1 MTVPGIGLVRSRG
14 GVPINSYLQRD
25 WATVAISLRLADV
38 TLAWEAQDPDLVRLV
53 ERLAEQLDDE
63 SETPVREG
71 APTFANFLE
80 EIRSKPFRRKPRAEQ
95 AHYRVEQ
102 IKALE
107 AADAEVPLPDRLR
120 LHEVIDALWR
130 DDGPYARSCLLAII
144 ARVRLTYGPWRAL
157 KRIFKEAEAR
167 GDTEVF
173 AALAARF
180 DAAYA
185 SRDYEVSHDTLIYL
199 CRRAWRYL
207 RRTAVTLPACYPDLA
222 GEVLACYPEETE
234 WSGTWVANQIFHH
247 ESGNYNRSG
256 FSLAARSRDL
266 LKDRAFAELWKRSP
280 RPLFSLLE
288 RARSDRVREF
298 AASAL
303 KADFRASIREIEPAW
318 VARLIDVES
327 RSIDEFV
334 VWILNNVP
342 RFEQAAFRTLG
353 LHDAVLRLFD
363 SLSPEAR
370 DYAAD
375 YARTHAR
382 DLPVAELIRLVNNTH
397 GPVRMLAGDLLLAR
411 DPRKEVG
418 LEAWGQLLETDYG
431 SELAATALRKHF
443 GNRELTPEWFR
454 ERFFSPSRLAY
465 RFARERLPE
474 VHPYQKLGVDFFRGM
489 IEEIE
494 NRPSSTWRAVSYAM
508 DELARFDLN
517 ALDPQFLEW
526 LIVHPFTSK
535 TVGDW
540 IDEGTLKASTL
551 PLDFLKIVAF
561 HPVWEADPWV
571 AALKRQHEWARTL
584 EFNEELADRVLGW
597 LRDVRRFAPA
607 DLGFDW
613 LFKLVV
619 RSEPRYHNFAVET
632 MIRGFVPADFAL
644 EATAAPAPAQVN
656 ETVAVDLKGASFLFT
671 GKMATMPR
679 NEAESK
685 VRQAGGAIAS
695 GVTAKLYYLVIGDEG
710 SPLYGSGKKG
720 SKQLKAEDLNNA
732 GANIKVISET
742 AFLKMMAGE
751 QQTFSADATLAGC
764 ERLWEMATAP
774 GPGDAP
780 LAQFAIKYLRRHH
793 SDIALEETDRP
804 VDPGGEIPGEFL
816 TLGRLQPLFSESR
829 KPLREF
835 ALEVAKWDFAR
846 LAPPLEALIAL
857 AEVPYPEVRQFVAKA
872 LLADESP
879 ENRRFR
885 VSPEVLTP
893 SAVYSFCESADESTR
908 DLGMQLIARSPR
920 LRLPEELFRL
930 TESPDRKIRAFVIR
944 SLWSLYRDRGITEG
958 WKPVVPAQ
966 PTVGAAAKKAA
977 ASLAESRGQG
987 APARPE
993 NLPSAPSN
1001 LWQFLRRTLFE
1012 IPPARPEA
1020 VKDQEPGGA
1029 ERIKPLPARKAKLA
1043 LVEVMRDLALEEI
1056 GFARGVLPLLEEFMT
1071 SRGASERAACLV
1083 AVTRIRHTHPELTG
1097 PDSARRHE
1105 EAVS

>member
-1 MTVPGIGLVRSRG
+1 MSIP
-14 GVPINSYLQRD
+14 
-25 WATVAISLRLADV
+25 LRLADV
-38 TLAWEAQDPDLVRLV
+38 RLAWETQDPDLVRLV
-53 ERLAEQLDDE
+53 ERLAEQSDDDD
-63 SETPVREG
+63 SETPVRDG
-71 APTFANFLE
+71 APTFAKFLA
-80 EIRSKPFRRKPRAEQ
+80 EIRGKPFRRKPRVEQ

-102 IKALE
+102 VKALE

-120 LHEVIDALWR
+120 LHEVIDSLWR

-144 ARVRLTYGPWRAL
+144 ARVKLTYGPWRAL

-167 GDTEVF
+167 GDTEVLG
-173 AALAARF
+173 ALAARF

-185 SRDYEVSHDTLIYL
+185 NRDYEVSRDTLIYL

-207 RRTAVTLPACYPDLA
+207 RRTAVTLPACYADLA
-222 GEVLACYPEETE
+222 GEVLAWYPERTN
-234 WSGTWVANQIFHH
+234 WSETWVANQIFHH
-247 ESGNYNRSG
+247 ESGKYNRSK
-256 FSLAARSRDL
+256 FSLSTRSADF
-266 LKDRAFAELWKRSP
+266 LKERAFADLWKRTP

-298 AASAL
+298 AAGAL
-303 KADFRASIREIEPAW
+303 KADFRASIREIEPGW
-318 VARLIDVES
+318 VARLVDVES

-363 SLSPEAR
+363 SPSPEAR
-370 DYAAD
+370 GYAAN

-382 DLPVAELIRLVNNTH
+382 DLPVAELVRLANNNH
-397 GPVRMLAGDLLLAR
+397 VAVRGLAGDLLLAR

-418 LEAWGQLLETDYG
+418 LDAWGQLLETSYG
-431 SELAATALRKHF
+431 YELAGTVLRKHF
-443 GNRELTPEWFR
+443 GGRELTPEWFK
-454 ERFFSPSRLAY
+454 ERLFSPSRQSFL
-465 RFARERLPE
+465 FAQERLPE
-474 VHPYQKLGVDFFRGM
+474 VHPYQKLGVPFFRGM

-494 NRPSSTWRAVSYAM
+494 HRPTSTLRAVAYAM
-508 DELARFDLN
+508 SQLARFDLN
-517 ALDPQFLEW
+517 ELDPLFLQW
-526 LIVHPFTSK
+526 LIVHPFTSR
-535 TVGDW
+535 TVADW
-540 IDEGTLKASTL
+540 IDAGTLKASTL
-551 PLDFLKIVAF
+551 PLDFLKTVAF
-561 HPVWEADPWV
+561 HPSWEADPWV
-571 AALKRQHEWARTL
+571 VALKRQHDWARTL
-584 EFNEELADRVLGW
+584 EFNEELADRVLSW
-597 LRDVRRFAPA
+597 LRDVRRFSPA

-644 EATAAPAPAQVN
+644 ESAAAPTTAPAQAS
-656 ETVAVDLKGASFLFT
+656 EPVAVDLKGASFLFT

-679 NEAESK
+679 NEAEAK
-685 VRQAGGAIAS
+685 VRQAGGAVAS

-751 QQTFSADATLAGC
+751 QQTFSADTTLAGC
-764 ERLWEMATAP
+764 ERLWDMATAP

-793 SDIALEETDRP
+793 SDIALAETDRP
-804 VDPGGEIPGEFL
+804 VDPGAEIPAAFL
-816 TLGRLQPLFSESR
+816 TLDRLQPLFSESR

-835 ALEVAKWDFAR
+835 ALEVANWDFAR
-846 LAPPLEALIAL
+846 WSPSIEALISL
-857 AEVPYPEVRQFVAKA
+857 AEVPYPEVRQFVARA
-872 LLADESP
+872 LLADEAP

-885 VSPEVLTP
+885 VPPEVLTP

-944 SLWSLYRDRGITEG
+944 ALWSLYRDRGITEG

-966 PTVGAAAKKAA
+966 STVGLAAKKAA
-977 ASLAESRGQG
+977 ASLAESRGHG

-993 NLPSAPSN
+993 NLPSVPLN
-1001 LWQFLRRTLFE
+1001 LWKFLRRTLFE

-1029 ERIKPLPARKAKLA
+1029 ERLKPLPARKAKLA
-1043 LVEVMRDLALEEI
+1043 LVEVMRDLALEEK
-1056 GFARGVLPLLEEFMT
+1056 GFARGVLPLLEEFLT
-1071 SRGASERAACLV
+1071 SRGLSERAACLV
-1083 AVTRIRHTHPELTG
+1083 AVTRIRHAHPELAG

>member
-1 MTVPGIGLVRSRG
+1 M
-14 GVPINSYLQRD
+14 
-25 WATVAISLRLADV
+25 AISLRLADV
-38 TLAWEAQDPDLVRLV
+38 RLAWETQDPELVSLV
-53 ERLAEQLDDE
+53 ERLAEQSDDE
-63 SETPVREG
+63 DSGTPVREG
-71 APTFANFLE
+71 APTFAKFLA
-80 EIRSKPFRRKPRAEQ
+80 EIRGKPFRRKPRAEQ

-120 LHEVIDALWR
+120 LHEVIEALWH

-144 ARVRLTYGPWRAL
+144 ARVKLTYGPWRAL

-167 GDTEVF
+167 GDTEIF
-173 AALAARF
+173 GALAARF

-185 SRDYEVSHDTLIYL
+185 NRDHEVSRDTLIYL

-207 RRTAVTLPACYPDLA
+207 RRTAVTLPACYADLA
-222 GEVLACYPEETE
+222 GEVLAWYPDRTN
-234 WSGTWVANQIFHH
+234 WSETWVANQIFHH
-247 ESGNYNRSG
+247 ESGNYNRSR
-256 FSLAARSRDL
+256 FTHSTRSSDF
-266 LKDRAFAELWKRSP
+266 LKERAFADLWKRTP

-298 AASAL
+298 AAGAL
-303 KADFRASIREIEPAW
+303 KADFRASIREIEPSW
-318 VARLIDVES
+318 VACLVDVES

-363 SLSPEAR
+363 SASHEAR
-370 DYAAD
+370 AYAAD

-382 DLPVAELIRLVNNTH
+382 DLPVAELIRLANNGH
-397 GPVRMLAGDLLLAR
+397 AAVRGLAGDLLLSR
-411 DPRKEVG
+411 DPRTEVG
-418 LEAWGQLLETDYG
+418 LEAWGQLLETAYG
-431 SELAATALRKHF
+431 YELAGAVLRKHF
-443 GNRELTPEWFR
+443 GNRELTPDWFK
-454 ERFFSPSRLAY
+454 ERLFSPSLGAY
-465 RFARERLPE
+465 RFAKDRLPE
-474 VHPYQKLGVDFFRGM
+474 VHPYQKLGLDFFRGM

-494 NRPSSTWRAVSYAM
+494 NRPSSTWRAVTYAM
-508 DELARFDLN
+508 GELARFDLN
-517 ALDPQFLEW
+517 SLDPSFLQW

-535 TVGDW
+535 TVADW
-540 IDEGTLKASTL
+540 IDAGTLKANTL
-551 PLDFLKIVAF
+551 PLDFTKMLAF
-561 HPVWEADPWV
+561 HPAWEADPWLV
-571 AALKRQHEWARTL
+571 ALKRQYAWARSV

-597 LRDVRRFAPA
+597 LRDVRRFSPA

-619 RSEPRYHNFAVET
+619 RSEPRYHDFAVET

-644 EATAAPAPAQVN
+644 EGAAAATPAPAS
-656 ETVAVDLKGASFLFT
+656 EAVAVDLKGASFLFT

-679 NEAESK
+679 NEAEAK

-710 SPLYGSGKKG
+710 SPLYGNGKKG

-732 GANIKVISET
+732 GANIKIISET

-751 QQTFSADATLAGC
+751 QQTFSADTTLAGC

-793 SDIALEETDRP
+793 PDIALAETDRP
-804 VDPGGEIPGEFL
+804 VDPGAEIPGEFL
-816 TLGRLQPLFSESR
+816 TLDRVQPLFAESR

-835 ALEVAKWDFAR
+835 ALEVARWDFAR
-846 LAPPLEALIAL
+846 WAPPIEALIAL

-885 VSPEVLTP
+885 VPPEVLTP
-893 SAVYSFCESADESTR
+893 TAVYRFCESADESTR

-944 SLWSLYRDRGITEG
+944 AIWSLYRDRGITEG

-966 PTVGAAAKKAA
+966 STVGAAAKKAA

-993 NLPSAPSN
+993 NLPASPLN
-1001 LWQFLRRTLFE
+1001 LWKFLRRTLFE

-1071 SRGASERAACLV
+1071 SRGPSERAACLV
-1083 AVTRIRHTHPELTG
+1083 AVTRIRHAYPDLAR